1 MTEPPRRVPSARA
14 LGLGLG
20 LAVLAAVGLAV
31 GIRQRLQPVRVA
43 VGVRFTPS
51 GDVEGTDHFLRP

>member
-1 MTEPPRRVPSARA
+1 MTEPPWRFPSARA
-14 LGLGLG
+14 LGLGLS
-20 LAVLAAVGLAV
+20 VLAAVGL
-31 GIRQRLQPVRVA
+31 A

>member
-1 MTEPPRRVPSARA
+1 MTEPPRRFPSARA

-31 GIRQRLQPVRVA
+31 G
-43 VGVRFTPS
+43 VRFTPS